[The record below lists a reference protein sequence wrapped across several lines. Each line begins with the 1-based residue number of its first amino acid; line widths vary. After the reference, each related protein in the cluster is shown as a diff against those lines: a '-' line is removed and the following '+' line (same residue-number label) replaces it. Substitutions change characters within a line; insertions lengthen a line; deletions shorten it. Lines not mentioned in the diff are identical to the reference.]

1 MIRLNLAEN
10 ITILRRKR
18 GVTQDELA
26 AFLNVTKAS
35 VSKWETKQSYPDIL
49 LLPQIAAFFNISIDD
64 LLGYQPQ
71 MSPEQIKKCY
81 LDLAGDFA
89 RLPFNEVMEKSR
101 ILVKEY
107 YSCYPLLMQIAN
119 LWVNH
124 YMLTPD
130 QEKQTGILR
139 DVIELCDH
147 IRENSGEVGTC
158 SNAVELKAAVN
169 LLLGN
174 AKETIEELE
183 PLFDAKQFTLQSD
196 PILIQAYRM
205 TGDLSKATLC
215 SQITIYSYLLSLVSN
230 SLGMMNL
237 QIEDRDTCE
246 QTIHKIR
253 QLVEA
258 YDLER
263 LHPNIT
269 LQFHY
274 LSAVFYCAHGET
286 EKALKELE
294 QFVLGSLDFI
304 ENGLSLHG
312 DAYFDRI
319 EEWFDQFTLKT
330 EAPRNKKVVLDSLIP
345 AMESPALSVLF
356 DTGKYQELKKKIEQK
371 QEGV

>member
-10 ITILRRKR
+10 IILLRRKK

-26 AFLNVTKAS
+26 TFLNVTKAS

-81 LDLAGDFA
+81 LDLAGDYA
-89 RLPFNEVMEKSR
+89 RLPFDEVMEKSR
-101 ILVKEY
+101 TVVKEY
-107 YSCYPLLMQIAN
+107 YSCYPLLVQIAT
-119 LWVNH
+119 LWINH

-130 QEKQTGILR
+130 QEKQIGILR
-139 DVIELCDH
+139 DVMELCDH
-147 IRENSGEVGTC
+147 IREDSGDVGVCT
-158 SNAVELKAAVN
+158 NAIELKAAVN

-183 PLFDAKQFTLQSD
+183 PLFETKQSMLQSD
-196 PILIQAYRM
+196 PVLIRAYSM

-215 SQITIYSYLLSLVSN
+215 SQIAIFSYLISLISN
-230 SLGMMNL
+230 SMEMMSL
-237 QIEDRDTCE
+237 HITDRDACE
-246 QTIHKIR
+246 QTIHRIR
-253 QLVEA
+253 QLVDA
-258 YDLER
+258 YDLEH

-269 LQFHY
+269 LQFQY
-274 LSAVFYCAHGET
+274 LTAVFYCVQNET
-286 EKALKELE
+286 EQALKELD
-294 QFVLGSLDFI
+294 QFVLGSLHFI
-304 ENGLSLHG
+304 ESGLSLHG
-312 DAYFDRI
+312 DAYFNRI
-319 EEWFDQFTLKT
+319 EEWFDRFTLKT

-345 AMESPALSVLF
+345 ALENPALSVLF
-356 DTGKYQELKKKIEQK
+356 DTGKYQELKKKIERK